1 VLALLPFLNLIYFGD
16 YCFGVEN
23 LLIIIGLTIVFAIAF
38 LVITFYDLHN
48 LSISKLRF
56 NFAPL
61 LIVFIFSISLLG

>member
-23 LLIIIGLTIVFAIAF
+23 LLIIIVFAIAF